1 VLDEG
6 RLREQ
11 ARAPIQ
17 AGLPETVAPIRVLVA
32 DDNDDSRYVMG
43 SILRLN
49 PGATV
54 VAEASDG
61 QAAIGCVRDVHP
73 DVVLIDRVMPVMDGL
88 EATRRIKQ
96 EWPDLKVL
104 VVTSQYGYES
114 RLAALAAGADGFLDK
129 WDITTDLVPTILRLA
144 RGSHRL

>member
-1 VLDEG
+1 MLDEG

-11 ARAPIQ
+11 PQAPIQ
-17 AGLPETVAPIRVLVA
+17 AGPTVAPIRVLVA

-43 SILRLN
+43 SILRLS

-61 QAAIGCVRDVHP
+61 QAAIAGVREVHP
-73 DVVLIDRVMPVMDGL
+73 DFVLIDRQMPVMDGL

-104 VVTSQYGYES
+104 VVTSLYGDDS
-114 RLAALAAGADGFLDK
+114 RRAALAAGADGFLDK
-129 WDITTDLVPTILRLA
+129 WDIATDLVPTILRLA